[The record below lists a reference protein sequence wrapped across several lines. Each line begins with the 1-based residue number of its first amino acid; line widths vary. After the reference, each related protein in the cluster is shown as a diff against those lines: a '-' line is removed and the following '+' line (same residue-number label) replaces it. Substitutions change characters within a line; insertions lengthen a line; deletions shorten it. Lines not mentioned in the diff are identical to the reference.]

1 MVKLKIGDGSFLK
14 YLNANCK
21 DKESKDL
28 GVPP

>member
-21 DKESKDL
+21 DKESKDY
-28 GVPP
+28 GS